1 MSFRLAITSA
11 AAALAAACAPTQG
24 EGTAADSQPAAE
36 PEAAAPAVNVDNTDL
51 GDGLYMLSTGFAGN
65 LALLVGEDGAVMIDD
80 QLPNTG
86 AAIEGAVVELAGEGA
101 PRFIVNTHWH
111 GDHTGGNA
119 HFASQGS
126 TVAAHHNIRARL
138 DAADDAW
145 TQAPGTL
152 PILTFG
158 ADLTFHMNG
167 QTVEATHIPA
177 AHTDGDAIVYFREA
191 DVLHMGDVMFSGL
204 FPYVDLSAGGSV
216 DGYIAAM
223 EQGLALAGENT
234 RIIPGHGPLS
244 TPADLQASIDMLRE
258 AAFRVRT
265 LVEGGADLDAVRA
278 AAPLADM
285 EEDWNWRFVTTD
297 RMVQTLYNDAVGN
310 DFSWQ

>member
-11 AAALAAACAPTQG
+11 AAFLAAG
-24 EGTAADSQPAAE
+24 GVTAGLTTPAAAQANE
-36 PEAAAPAVNVDNTDL
+36 ITATATDM
-51 GDGLYMLSTGFAGN
+51 GDGIHMISTGVAGN
-65 LALLVGEDGAVMIDD
+65 LAILTGDDGVVMVDD

-86 AAIEGAVVELAGEGA
+86 SVIEGAIVEIAGQGA

-119 HFASQGS
+119 HFADQG
-126 TVAAHHNIRARL
+126 TTIAAHHNIRARL
-138 DAADDAW
+138 EASDNDW
-145 TQAPGTL
+145 IQPSTL

-158 ADLTFHMNG
+158 QDLTFHMNG
-167 QTVEATHIPA
+167 QTVEAVHVPA
-177 AHTDGDAIVYFREA
+177 AHTDGDAFVYFREA
-191 DVLHMGDVMFSGL
+191 DILHMGDTFFSGL
-204 FPYVDLSAGGSV
+204 FPYIDLGSGGTV

-223 EQGLALAGENT
+223 ERGLALAGEET

-244 TPADLQASIDMLRE
+244 GPAELQASIDMLRE

-278 AAPLADM
+278 AEPLADFDA
-285 EEDWNWRFVTTD
+285 DWSWRFITTE
-297 RMVQTLYNDAVGN
+297 RMVETLYNDAVSAG
-310 DFSWQ
+310 

>member
-11 AAALAAACAPTQG
+11 AAFLAAGGAVLGQAQ
-24 EGTAADSQPAAE
+24 DS
-36 PEAAAPAVNVDNTDL
+36 AVASTDM
-51 GDGLYMLSTGFAGN
+51 GDGIHMLSTTNAGN
-65 LALLVGEDGAVMIDD
+65 LAVLDGPDGVVMVDD

-86 AAIEGAVVELAGEGA
+86 PLIEGAIVEIAGAAA

-119 HFASQGS
+119 HFAEQG
-126 TVAAHHNIRARL
+126 TVIAAHHNIRTRL
-138 DAADDAW
+138 ADATDEWIQPAS
-145 TQAPGTL
+145 L

-158 ADLTFHMNG
+158 EDLTFHMNG
-167 QTVEATHIPA
+167 QTVEVTHIPA
-177 AHTDGDAIVYFREA
+177 AHTDGDAFVYFREA
-191 DVLHMGDVMFSGL
+191 DILHMGDVFFSGW
-204 FPYVDLSAGGSV
+204 FPFIDLSAGGTV
-216 DGYIAAM
+216 DGYVAAM
-223 EQGLALAGENT
+223 ERGLALAGEET

-244 TPADLQASIDMLRE
+244 TASELEASIAMLRE

-278 AAPLADM
+278 AAPLADFDA
-285 EEDWNWRFVTTD
+285 DWSWGFITTD

-310 DFSWQ
+310 AASFEW

>member
-1 MSFRLAITSA
+1 MRFRLAITT
-11 AAALAAACAPTQG
+11 AAALLAANSLPAQALAVQDEPPQVSV
-24 EGTAADSQPAAE
+24 DS
-36 PEAAAPAVNVDNTDL
+36 TDL
-51 GDGLYMLSTGFAGN
+51 GDGIYMVSTGIAGN
-65 LALLVGEDGAVMIDD
+65 LALLNGPDGVVMVDD
-80 QLPNTG
+80 QLPNTTEV
-86 AAIEGAVVELAGEGA
+86 IEGAVVEIAGEQS

-119 HFASQGS
+119 HFAQQG
-126 TVAAHHNIRARL
+126 TTIAAHHNIRTRL
-138 DAADDAW
+138 EASEDEW

-158 ADLTFHMNG
+158 QDLTFHMNG
-167 QTVEATHIPA
+167 QTVEAVHIPR
-177 AHTDGDAIVYFREA
+177 AHTDGDAMVYFRQA
-191 DVLHMGDVMFSGL
+191 DVLHMGDTFFSGI
-204 FPYVDLSAGGSV
+204 FPFIDLSAGGSV

-223 EQGLALAGENT
+223 ERGLDIAGDET

-244 TPADLQASIDMLRE
+244 TRAELQASLDMLRE

-265 LVEGGADLDAVRA
+265 LVEGGADLEAVRA

-285 EEDWNWRFVTTD
+285 HDDWNWGFITTD

-310 DFSWQ
+310 AVSYE